1 MYTRLFRTY
10 RLVPYKHNN
19 SILHYRNM
27 ASSLPVQLTADERV
41 QHIDPLVEAGW
52 SLVEGRDAIEKEFT
66 FKNFNEAFSFM
77 TAVALKAEV
86 KCHHPEWF
94 NVYNR
99 VKITWSTHDCNG
111 LSMNDVQMAKFC
123 DSKMK

>member
-1 MYTRLFRTY
+1 MKKIFTTFVVEEIVMYTRLFRSY

-52 SLVEGRDAIEKEFT
+52 SLVEAG
-66 FKNFNEAFSFM
+66 S
-77 TAVALKAEV
+77 
-86 KCHHPEWF
+86 
-94 NVYNR
+94 
-99 VKITWSTHDCNG
+99 S
-111 LSMNDVQMAKFC
+111 
-123 DSKMK
+123 

>member
-1 MYTRLFRTY
+1 M
-10 RLVPYKHNN
+10 KSNKN
-19 SILHYRNM
+19 S
-27 ASSLPVQLTADERV
+27 LTFFIIFTNLCLR
-41 QHIDPLVEAGW
+41 
-52 SLVEGRDAIEKEFT
+52 RDAIEKEFT

-99 VKITWSTHDCNG
+99 VKITWSTHDCSG

-123 DSKMK
+123 DSKV